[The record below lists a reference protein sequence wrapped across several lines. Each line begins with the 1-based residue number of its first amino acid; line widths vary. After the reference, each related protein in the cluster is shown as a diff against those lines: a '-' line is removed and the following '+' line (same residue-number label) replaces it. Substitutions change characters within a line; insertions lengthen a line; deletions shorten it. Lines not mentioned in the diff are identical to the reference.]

1 MSSTTLIDLLAAY
14 GASGSFRPDYG
25 QETSGQAGGQIRV
38 RINRAPL
45 WRLSLTCPAIER
57 DDASAIHAV
66 IGSMGQSVGTFYA
79 YDLRRNGPK
88 ADPLGTTLGS
98 STVQIKSVGSNGI
111 SLALK
116 GLPVGYVLTRGD
128 YVGFT
133 YSTTKKALHQVVA
146 ATVTANGSGE
156 TTEFEV
162 HPAIR
167 QGAAANDAVSLLKP
181 VAEFRIV
188 PGTYDPTADGAI
200 DSISLEAM
208 QVVT

>member
-1 MSSTTLIDLLAAY
+1 MSSTTLITLLAEY
-14 GASGSFRPDYG
+14 GASGFFRPNYG

-38 RINRAPL
+38 RTVRAPL
-45 WRLSLTCPAIER
+45 WHMSLSCPSIPQDEAQ
-57 DDASAIHAV
+57 AIHAV

-79 YDLRRNGPK
+79 YNLRRQYPLE
-88 ADPLGTTLGS
+88 DPDGTIVGS
-98 STVQIKSVGSNGI
+98 NTVQIKSLGSNGI

-128 YVGFT
+128 FIGFT
-133 YSTTKKALHQVVA
+133 YSSTKKALHQVVA

-156 TTEFEV
+156 TSEFEV

-167 QGAAANDAVSLLKP
+167 QGAAVNDAVSVKQP

-188 PGTYDPTADGAI
+188 PGTYDPNADGAL
-200 DSISLEAM
+200 DSLAFEAM
-208 QVVT
+208 QVV

>member
-1 MSSTTLIDLLAAY
+1 MPDTTLIDHLAAY

-38 RINRAPL
+38 LNQRAPL
-45 WRLSLTCPAIER
+45 WRMSLTCPALDRE
-57 DDASAIHAV
+57 DATAIHAV
-66 IGSMGQSVGTFYA
+66 IGGLGQSIGSFFA
-79 YDLRRNGPK
+79 YDLRRAGPK
-88 ADPLGTTLGS
+88 ADPTGATLGS
-98 STVQIKSVGSNGI
+98 STVQIKSLGSDGK

-133 YSTTKKALHQVVA
+133 YSSTKKALHQMVA
-146 ATVTANGSGE
+146 ASITANGSGE
-156 TTEFEV
+156 TAEFEV

-167 QGAAANDAVSLLKP
+167 QGAAVNDAVALVRP

-188 PGTYDPTADGAI
+188 PGSYNPDADGAI
-200 DSISLEAM
+200 DMLSFDAM

>member
-1 MSSTTLIDLLAAY
+1 MPDTALMTLLEQRLASITFAPN
-14 GASGSFRPDYG
+14 FG

-38 RINRAPL
+38 RTSRAPL
-45 WRLSLTCPAIER
+45 WHMKINVPIAYREEAQAIK
-57 DDASAIHAV
+57 AI
-66 IGSMGQSVGTFYA
+66 IGSMGGSVGTFYGWDTDRP
-79 YDLRRNGPK
+79 YPF
-88 ADPLGTTLGS
+88 ADPEGAAIAA
-98 STVQIKSVGSNGI
+98 STIQIKSVGSNGI

-116 GLPVGYVLTRGD
+116 GLPIGYVLTRGD

-156 TTEFEV
+156 TAEFEV

-167 QGAAANDAVSLLKP
+167 QGAAANDAVSLSKP

-188 PGTYDPTADGAI
+188 PGSYNPETAGLY
-200 DSISLEAM
+200 SRLSLEAM

>member
-1 MSSTTLIDLLAAY
+1 MSSSTLITLLAEL
-14 GASGSFRPDYG
+14 GASGKFHPDYG

-38 RINRAPL
+38 RTNRAPL
-45 WRLSLTCPAIER
+45 WHLSLSCPAIER
-57 DDASAIHAV
+57 DEASAIHAI
-66 IGSMGQSVGTFYA
+66 IGSMSQSVGSFYA

-88 ADPLGTTLGS
+88 QDPTGATLGS
-98 STVQIKSVGSNGI
+98 STVQIKSLGSDGI

-128 YVGFT
+128 YLGFT
-133 YSTTKKALHQVVA
+133 YSSTKKALHQVVA
-146 ATVTANGSGE
+146 ATVTADGSGY
-156 TTEFEV
+156 TAEFEV

-167 QGAAANDAVSLLKP
+167 QGAAVNDVVALVRP